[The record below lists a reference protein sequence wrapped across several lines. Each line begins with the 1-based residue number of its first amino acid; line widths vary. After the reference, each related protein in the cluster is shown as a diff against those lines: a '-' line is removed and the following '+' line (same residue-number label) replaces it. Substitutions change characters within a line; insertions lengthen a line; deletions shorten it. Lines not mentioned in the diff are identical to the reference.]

1 MTREWTEIR
10 FGQLIANIA
19 VVATGTDPGAAWE
32 MEDEELLA
40 AARWQLAELSHRG
53 AEFRHICSG
62 KPRRVYLSP
71 AHPSPILPA
80 MPRERIVSGEAQG
93 EEENHFNY
101 ALRPQRFAQYIGQET
116 LIRKLQIAV
125 RAAQGRKEPVEHA
138 LLHGPPG
145 LGKTTLAHVIA
156 NEMGAQVHVSNG
168 PAMSK
173 PADLVGILTKLQL
186 GDVLFIDEIHRLPAV
201 VEEYLY
207 SAMEDF
213 KVDVTIDAGMHARTI
228 TMPLPPFTLIGATT
242 RIGLLTGPMRSRFGI
257 QNHIEFYT
265 AESLYEIIRAN
276 SKLLKLECD
285 DPALMEIARRS
296 RGTPRIANR
305 LLRRVRDYAAVEA
318 QGKLTMPVT
327 KLALQLEGIDDRG
340 LDEQDRQF
348 LRTIIEVYEG
358 GPVGVEAIAATM
370 GDEVDTLV
378 DVIEPFLLQTAL
390 LTRTRQGRRATKGAY
405 EHLGLKYTPPPETPS
420 ETAEDGTLF
429 EPTRGE

>member
-1 MTREWTEIR
+1 MT
-10 FGQLIANIA
+10 N
-19 VVATGTDPGAAWE
+19 
-32 MEDEELLA
+32 EDA
-40 AARWQLAELSHRG
+40 SAS
-53 AEFRHICSG
+53 FVISY
-62 KPRRVYLSP
+62 PRRPLVMS
-71 AHPSPILPA
+71 ASIA
-80 MPRERIVSGEAQG
+80 KTVTMPRERIVSGEAQS

-101 ALRPQRFAQYIGQET
+101 ALRPQRFEQYIGQET

-125 RAAQGRKEPVEHA
+125 RAAQGRNEPVEHT

-156 NEMGAQVHVSNG
+156 NEMKAQVHVSNG

-257 QNHIEFYT
+257 QSHIEFYT
-265 AESLYEIIRAN
+265 PQSLHEIVRAN
-276 SKLLKLECD
+276 TKLLKLDAED
-285 DPALMEIARRS
+285 AALVEIARRS

-318 QGKLTMPVT
+318 NGKLTLPVT

-358 GPVGVEAIAATM
+358 GPVGIEAVAATM

-378 DVIEPFLLQTAL
+378 DVIEPFLLQTTL
-390 LTRTRQGRRATKGAY
+390 VTRTRQGRRATKAAY
-405 EHLGLKYTPPPETPS
+405 EHLGLKYTPPPETAS
-420 ETAEDGTLF
+420 DNSLFNDAE
-429 EPTRGE
+429 